1 MRSLYTIKCSKCN
14 TEYSQGAPCSCPKCG
29 GQIEISYDYESIAKT
44 ISSKTLA
51 TREPGV
57 WRYGELL
64 PLQGP
69 SKVTMGEG
77 GTRLVRSERLA
88 KAVGLHNLFIKNETE
103 NPTGSFKDRCS
114 TVSISKVVE
123 ARAGGVVIASSGNA
137 AASAC
142 AYSTMADIP
151 CHVLVPP
158 ETSVGKLVRINI
170 FGGRVLKVIGP
181 VDDCIS
187 MAEQISKK
195 HGWMNVTTNSR
206 ANPYA
211 LEGTKTASYEIAE
224 SLGWHVPDYLALP
237 VGGGACF
244 TGHWKGFRDLLNLGF
259 IKHKPHLIAVQSEGC
274 APFASAVR
282 AKVGPE
288 NIRTWDNPR
297 TIASGITDA
306 YPIDGGNAYRA
317 LQDTGGLAETVSDDE
332 IVEAQVLL
340 ARKEGIFAEPTGAVS
355 LAGLI
360 KLFRNGDIDAGD
372 AVACEITGHG
382 LNDIEPT
389 AARIGKV
396 PEIRPSL
403 EDFDRALAEVERRN

>member
-1 MRSLYTIKCSKCN
+1 MRSLCIIRCTNCK
-14 TEYSQGAPCSCPKCG
+14 TEYSEGSPCSCPKCG
-29 GQIEISYDYESIAKT
+29 GQIEINYDYESITDTVSRKM
-44 ISSKTLA
+44 LA
-51 TREPGV
+51 TRELGV
-57 WRYGELL
+57 WRYSELL

-69 SKVTMGEG
+69 GKITMGEG

-88 KAVGLHNLFIKNETE
+88 KAVGFHSLFIKNETE

-114 TVSISKVVE
+114 TVSISKAVE
-123 ARAGGVVIASSGNA
+123 ARASGVVIASSGNA

-142 AYSTMADIP
+142 AYSTMGGVP

-158 ETSVGKLVRINI
+158 ETSVGKLVRIDI
-170 FGGRVLKVIGP
+170 FGGRALKVVGP
-181 VDDCIS
+181 VDNCVS

-195 HGWMNVTTNSR
+195 RGWMNVTTNSR

-224 SLGWHVPDYLALP
+224 SLGWHVPDYFALP

-244 TGHWKGFRDLLNLGF
+244 TGHWRGFRDLMNLGF
-259 IKHKPHLIAVQSEGC
+259 IDRKPHLIAVQSEGC
-274 APFASAVR
+274 APFTSAVR
-282 AKVGPE
+282 AEVGPE

-332 IVEAQVLL
+332 IVEAQILL

-360 KLFRNGDIDAGD
+360 KLFRSGHIDSHDI
-372 AVACEITGHG
+372 VACEITGHG

-389 AARIGKV
+389 AARIGRV

-403 EDFDRALAEVERRN
+403 EDFERALTEADRRN

>member
-1 MRSLYTIKCSKCN
+1 MRSLCTIKCSKCN
-14 TEYSQGAPCSCPKCG
+14 TEYPQGAPSSCPKCG

-44 ISSKTLA
+44 ISRKTLA

-64 PLQGP
+64 PLRGP

-142 AYSTMADIP
+142 AYSTMVDIP

-158 ETSVGKLVRINI
+158 ETSVGKLVRISI
-170 FGGRVLKVIGP
+170 FGGRVLKVVGP
-181 VDDCIS
+181 VDNCIS

-259 IKHKPHLIAVQSEGC
+259 IERKPHLIAVQSEGC

-282 AKVGPE
+282 AEVGPE

-340 ARKEGIFAEPTGAVS
+340 ARKEGIFSEPTGAVS

-372 AVACEITGHG
+372 VVACEITGHG

-396 PEIRPSL
+396 PEIRPIL
-403 EDFDRALAEVERRN
+403 EDFERALASAERRN